1 MLIWINGAFGS
12 GKTQTAHE
20 LQRRLQRAHVVDPEP
35 LGLALRKMLPA
46 RSRDDFQ
53 DLPQWRAGVL
63 TTLAAAETSFD
74 GPVIVPMTIVRD
86 DYFDQIIGGLRAQ
99 GIDLRHYSL
108 IATPATLRRRLGQ
121 RSGYMLARLAGRDET
136 WALQQIDRC
145 VDALDGERYASQ
157 IATDERP
164 IDEVV
169 ETIALDAGLTLTR
182 PRLSAAG
189 YQARRLMVGMRHIRL

>member
-20 LQRRLQRAHVVDPEP
+20 LQRRLQRAQVVDPEL

-46 RSRDDFQ
+46 QSREDFQ

-63 TTLAAAETSFD
+63 TTLVQAETSFD

-86 DYFDQIIGGLRAQ
+86 DYFDQIIGGLRAR

-108 IATPATLRRRLGQ
+108 IATSATLRRRLRQ

-136 WALQQIDRC
+136 WALRQIDRC
-145 VDALDGERYASQ
+145 VDVLDGERYASQ

-169 ETIALDAGLTLTR
+169 ETIALDAGLPLTR
-182 PRLSAAG
+182 TRLSAPG
-189 YQARRLMVGMRHIRL
+189 YQARRLMVGLRHIRL

>member
-46 RSRDDFQ
+46 PSRGDFQ

-63 TTLAAAETSFD
+63 TTLVQAETSFD

-108 IATPATLRRRLGQ
+108 TATRATLRRRLRR
-121 RSGYMLARLAGRDET
+121 RSGYMRARLAGRDES

-145 VDALDGERYASQ
+145 VDVLDGERYASQ

-189 YQARRLMVGMRHIRL
+189 YQARRLMVGVRHIRL